1 MAHESAETNSPPS
14 TKSGILIPG
23 KTHSVW
29 SPETVLSKLDHRPE
43 TNATSPVPFFQILER
58 LKTTKREGWR
68 RFNIVHGESIADHM
82 YRMSIM
88 TMVPPAS
95 LATRLD
101 IPRCT
106 RMALIHDMAESLV
119 GDITPLDG
127 ISSAEKRRREEAT
140 MDYLCKSLLG
150 NVNGGLSGEEIRKV
164 WKEYEDSDTLE
175 AKYVHDIDKLELLL
189 QMVDY
194 ERSHGGRVDLGE
206 FANVTTRINLS
217 EMREWADRIL
227 EERNTFWAGIGVT
240 PTDGVSGLSKEKMD
254 QMDAYYGKT

>member
-1 MAHESAETNSPPS
+1 MAQKAAETNKSPS
-14 TKSGILIPG
+14 TKSSILTPSQA
-23 KTHSVW
+23 HSGW

-43 TNATSPVPFFQILER
+43 TNTTSPVPFFHILER

-68 RFNIVHGESIADHM
+68 RFNIIHGESIADHM

-95 LATRLD
+95 LATRLN
-101 IPRCT
+101 IPNCT

-119 GDITPLDG
+119 GDITPMDG
-127 ISSAEKRRREEAT
+127 ISNAEKSRRDEAT

-150 NVNGGLSGEEIRKV
+150 NVYGGLSGEEIWKV
-164 WKEYEDSDTLE
+164 WKEYEDSETLE

-194 ERSHGGRVDLGE
+194 ERSHGGRVDLGD
-206 FANVTTRINLS
+206 FANVSTRIKLP
-217 EMREWADRIL
+217 EMREWADQIL
-227 EERNTFWAGIGVT
+227 AGRNTFWASIGET
-240 PTDGVSGLSKEKMD
+240 PSDGVNELSQEMID
-254 QMDAYYGKT
+254 QLDEYYGKT

>member
-1 MAHESAETNSPPS
+1 MAHESAETNEPPS
-14 TKSGILIPG
+14 TKSGILTPG
-23 KTHSVW
+23 QAHSDW

-43 TNATSPVPFFQILER
+43 TNATSPVPFFHILER

-68 RFNIVHGESIADHM
+68 RFSIVHGESIADHM

-95 LATRLD
+95 LATRLN
-101 IPRCT
+101 IPHCT
-106 RMALIHDMAESLV
+106 RMALIHDLAESLV

-127 ISSAEKRRREEAT
+127 VSNTEKRRREDAT
-140 MDYLCKSLLG
+140 MDYLCKTLLG
-150 NVNGGLSGEEIRKV
+150 NVNGGLSGEEIWKT

-194 ERSHGGRVDLGE
+194 ERLHGGRVDLGE
-206 FANVTTRINLS
+206 FANVSTRIKLP

-227 EERNTFWAGIGVT
+227 AERKSFWVGIGET
-240 PTDGVSGLSKEKMD
+240 PSDGVNGLSQEKIE
-254 QMDAYYGKT
+254 QMDEYYGKT

>member
-1 MAHESAETNSPPS
+1 MAQEAAKTNEFPSTESAILTPGQAH
-14 TKSGILIPG
+14 SG
-23 KTHSVW
+23 W

-43 TNATSPVPFFQILER
+43 TNATSPVPFFHILER

-95 LATRLD
+95 LATRLNV
-101 IPRCT
+101 PHCT

-127 ISSAEKRRREEAT
+127 ISHAEKRRREEVT

-150 NVNGGLSGEEIRKV
+150 NVHGGLSGGEIWKA
-164 WKEYEDSDTLE
+164 WKEYEDSETLE
-175 AKYVHDIDKLELLL
+175 AKYVQDIDKLELLL

-194 ERSHGGRVDLGE
+194 ERFHGGHVDLGD
-206 FANVTTRINLS
+206 FANVSTRIKLP
-217 EMREWADRIL
+217 EMREWAYQIL
-227 EERNTFWAGIGVT
+227 AGRNAFWASIGET
-240 PTDGVSGLSKEKMD
+240 PTDGVNGLSQEKID
-254 QMDAYYGKT
+254 QIDEYYGKT